1 MLKVLVDAPKKMV
14 EFAET
19 PEAKDKPYD
28 ICLHCPFISESCDGP
43 NILAMDYPR
52 WVEWANQRMKRMNL
66 TKGEVALQSGIP
78 QSTVKSALSGVTYDI
93 RTETMREIT
102 RVLIGGC
109 WGQYPCHLAA
119 ILMAGNAQEA
129 EPENT
134 PLSMRERQQYEAQI
148 REIKADYQAKV
159 DYLKEQVEHWKQ
171 ESKIRDKYLAEKN
184 EYINKLMDRILEK

>member
-1 MLKVLVDAPKKMV
+1 MVDYAQTS
-14 EFAET
+14 A
-19 PEAKDKPYD
+19 AKEKPYD

-52 WVEWANQRMKRMNL
+52 WVEWANHRMKRMNL

-119 ILMAGNAQEA
+119 ILMAGNVQEA
-129 EPENT
+129 EPEST
-134 PLSMRERQQYEAQI
+134 PLSVQERQQYETQI
-148 REIKADYQAKV
+148 RELKAEAQAKV
-159 DYLKEQVEHWKQ
+159 DYLKEQVAHWK
-171 ESKIRDKYLAEKN
+171 EEAAHWKEEARIRDKYLADKN
-184 EYINKLMDRILEK
+184 ARIDALTDRILNGK